1 MKELFIAATLMVLI
15 SCGKQTYEVE
25 VNDSNQSI
33 SGETKNIII
42 VELAFIS
49 QVNELCKDL
58 NIMEDFTSNELY
70 NQEVARCTFDKISI
84 LNIGDISQDGFND
97 IINDL
102 CQDEQYSNEP
112 ICQ

>member
-1 MKELFIAATLMVLI
+1 MKYLI
-15 SCGKQTYEVE
+15 LVMILASCGQSSEVD
-25 VNDSNQSI
+25 VTDSNHTI
-33 SGETKNIII
+33 GGETKSIII

-58 NIMEDFTSNELY
+58 NIREDFTSNELY

-84 LNIGDISQDGFND
+84 LNIGDISQDSFDD